1 LFGHPN
7 TGREDKLMKYIFIAL
22 LLAAPVA
29 IGQTGTAA
37 IAGAILDAKTQK
49 PVPAAL
55 ITAVSSLLPSL
66 SKHSKSGGDGA
77 FLIQGLVAGNY
88 VLCVQ
93 APGDQYLDPCQWNGS
108 PVSVTLTSGNI
119 ASGILVNLTAAAV
132 VHIQIQ
138 DTQRELNR
146 TTADGRRPGLTLGVW
161 GPKGLFYPARAVSVP
176 ATGAKLAGASTTY
189 TYRLAV
195 PHDTPL
201 NLAVASR
208 DLKLGDDKGAALPA
222 NASRQAFQH
231 ASGDPSPKSF
241 TFAVQGRLP

>member
-1 LFGHPN
+1 
-7 TGREDKLMKYIFIAL
+7 M
-22 LLAAPVA
+22 
-29 IGQTGTAA
+29 GQTAS
-37 IAGAILDAKTQK
+37 IAGTILDAKTK
-49 PVPAAL
+49 KAIPAAL
-55 ITAVSSLLPSL
+55 VMAVSTGLPPL
-66 SKHSKSGGDGA
+66 SKNTRSGGGGE
-77 FLIQGLVAGNY
+77 FQIQGLAAGKY
-88 VLCVQ
+88 SLCVQ
-93 APGDQYLDPCQWNGS
+93 VAGDQYLDPCQWNGS
-108 PVSVTLTSGNI
+108 PVSVTLTSGNN
-119 ASGILVNLTAAAV
+119 ARGILVNLTAAAV

-146 TTADGRRPGLTLGVW
+146 TTADGRRPELTLGVW

-176 ATGAKLAGASTTY
+176 ASGAKLAGASTTY